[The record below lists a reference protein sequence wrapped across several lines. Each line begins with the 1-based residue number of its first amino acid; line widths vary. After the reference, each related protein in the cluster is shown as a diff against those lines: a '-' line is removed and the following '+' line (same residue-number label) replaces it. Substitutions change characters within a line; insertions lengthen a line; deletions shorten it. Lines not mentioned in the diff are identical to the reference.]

1 MSRLKITPNHA
12 HYPSR
17 KSWSLDPWPKWLTRL
32 KSKKKCKGKAGKIF
46 FLQQSTCRLHTFHS
60 HKRIKYEL
68 YFSTCTMVRQKKK
81 DHKGLRFRSY
91 KSTNIN
97 TRQINSTQSIK
108 FKTDKLNKAKIIK
121 KTKTKHKSLKKLISV
136 LQK

>member
-1 MSRLKITPNHA
+1 MQRQ
-12 HYPSR
+12 
-17 KSWSLDPWPKWLTRL
+17 SWKD
-32 KSKKKCKGKAGKIF
+32 F
-46 FLQQSTCRLHTFHS
+46 
-60 HKRIKYEL
+60 
-68 YFSTCTMVRQKKK
+68 FSTTINMQTSHISFTQKDKIRALLQYLYYGPPKKK

-97 TRQINSTQSIK
+97 SRQINSTQSIK